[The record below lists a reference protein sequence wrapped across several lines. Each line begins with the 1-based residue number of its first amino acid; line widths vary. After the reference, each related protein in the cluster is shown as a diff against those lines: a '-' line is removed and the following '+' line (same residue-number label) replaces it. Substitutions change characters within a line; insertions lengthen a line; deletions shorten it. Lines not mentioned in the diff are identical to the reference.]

1 MQQCWLE
8 ATRVL
13 QRPCG
18 LRWQA
23 RFFGC
28 ALRCVEKYSVKAEC
42 DHLNSLTAGLAQR
55 AQDREWPGAR
65 DYTGRVNRMGEDSA
79 RGGSVEAKAE
89 TPLPCPARA
98 PYSNR
103 GQRPRKTNPQNHAP

>member
-1 MQQCWLE
+1 
-8 ATRVL
+8 
-13 QRPCG
+13 

-65 DYTGRVNRMGEDSA
+65 DYTGRPGLIFTHIFGWTHGAGEPH
-79 RGGSVEAKAE
+79 GGGLRSWWF
-89 TPLPCPARA
+89 R
-98 PYSNR
+98 
-103 GQRPRKTNPQNHAP
+103 